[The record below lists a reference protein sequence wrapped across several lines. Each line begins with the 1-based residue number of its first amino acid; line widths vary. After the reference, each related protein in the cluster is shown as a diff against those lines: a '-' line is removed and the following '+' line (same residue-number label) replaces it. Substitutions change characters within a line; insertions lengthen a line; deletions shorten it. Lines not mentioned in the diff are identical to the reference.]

1 MYRQR
6 SHLGGDKGFDS
17 HRSGGCERAADTVI
31 LFKSVRANLPIHV
44 APSYFISTSS
54 SRSAATSRSLF
65 GSLWFFV
72 IHIPFAV
79 CSIFWNMLAPVYELE
94 LFCNRILSK
103 PYQKKSYI
111 GEISWLLR
119 SMFLSVKYILLYAN
133 QKKFVACVWYL
144 NRWWVKDKQCN
155 IDIKMLLHL
164 LMEATYGQIV
174 TCLFYHLFNK
184 FIHHMCVC
192 VRARNKPLPF

>member
-1 MYRQR
+1 MVCRQNSKIKSAQMYRQR

-65 GSLWFFV
+65 GSLWFV

-79 CSIFWNMLAPVYELE
+79 CSIFWNMQAPVYELE

-103 PYQKKSYI
+103 PFQKKAILGKLVDCCAACYYLSNIFYFMQI
-111 GEISWLLR
+111 KKSLLP
-119 SMFLSVKYILLYAN
+119 V
-133 QKKFVACVWYL
+133 C
-144 NRWWVKDKQCN
+144 
-155 IDIKMLLHL
+155 DIW
-164 LMEATYGQIV
+164 TDGG
-174 TCLFYHLFNK
+174 
-184 FIHHMCVC
+184 
-192 VRARNKPLPF
+192 